1 MKGSS
6 AALPALA
13 AVLAV
18 AFAAVP
24 AMAAG
29 NIAARPDDIAI
40 VMKDDLSLS
49 TKEIKLETGKYYRL
63 TVRNVGTEEFQFRAD
78 ELWRNSFINEIK
90 IGDLEVHPLGLH
102 DIEFDDEGEILIFFV
117 PLRPGDYEFWVDGQR
132 ERGMLGKFIVR

>member
-13 AVLAV
+13 TVLAV